1 MCEFI
6 IKYININKKPVK
18 ATKNLLRSFETSS
31 FTISERNTQDNVHN
45 KIKITLTFI
54 EDKSLIL
61 KIDKIRVGKI
71 VLNIYTGKSDLLTES
86 TESIKSTI
94 KYIQNKK
101 KKIYF
106 YFLVYKFLL
115 VNIKLLLIK

>member
-1 MCEFI
+1 M
-6 IKYININKKPVK
+6 
-18 ATKNLLRSFETSS
+18 RSFETSS

-54 EDKSLIL
+54 EDKSLIS
-61 KIDKIRVGKI
+61 KIDKIRVR
-71 VLNIYTGKSDLLTES
+71 
-86 TESIKSTI
+86 
-94 KYIQNKK
+94 KK

>member
-31 FTISERNTQDNVHN
+31 FTISERNTQDNVHS

-71 VLNIYTGKSDLLTES
+71 VLSIYAGKSNLLIES

-94 KYIQNKK
+94 KYILNKNKK
-101 KKIYF
+101 KRRKYIF
-106 YFLVYKFLL
+106 
-115 VNIKLLLIK
+115 IS

>member
-1 MCEFI
+1 M
-6 IKYININKKPVK
+6 
-18 ATKNLLRSFETSS
+18 RSFETSS
-31 FTISERNTQDNVHN
+31 FTISERNTQDNVHS

-61 KIDKIRVGKI
+61 KIDKIRVEKI
-71 VLNIYTGKSDLLTES
+71 VLSIYTGKSNLLIES
-86 TESIKSTI
+86 TESIKSTTKDI
-94 KYIQNKK
+94 LNKK

>member
-1 MCEFI
+1 M
-6 IKYININKKPVK
+6 
-18 ATKNLLRSFETSS
+18 RSFETSS
-31 FTISERNTQDNVHN
+31 FTISERNTQDNVHS

-61 KIDKIRVGKI
+61 KIDKIRVEKI
-71 VLNIYTGKSDLLTES
+71 VLSIYTGKSNLLIES

-94 KYIQNKK
+94 KYILNKK

>member
-1 MCEFI
+1 M
-6 IKYININKKPVK
+6 
-18 ATKNLLRSFETSS
+18 RSFETSS
-31 FTISERNTQDNVHN
+31 FTISERNTQDNVHS

-61 KIDKIRVGKI
+61 KIDKIRVEKI
-71 VLNIYTGKSDLLTES
+71 VLSIYTGKSNLLIES

-94 KYIQNKK
+94 KYILNKK

-106 YFLVYKFLL
+106 YFSVYKFLL

>member
-31 FTISERNTQDNVHN
+31 FTISERNIQDNVPS

-71 VLNIYTGKSDLLTES
+71 VLSIYTGKSNLLIES
-86 TESIKSTI
+86 TEPIKSTI
-94 KYIQNKK
+94 KYILNKNKK
-101 KKIYF
+101 KEENI
-106 YFLVYKFLL
+106 FLFLS
-115 VNIKLLLIK
+115 I

>member
-61 KIDKIRVGKI
+61 KIDKIRIGKI

-94 KYIQNKK
+94 KYIQNKNK
-101 KKIYF
+101 KKEENI
-106 YFLVYKFLL
+106 FLFLS
-115 VNIKLLLIK
+115 I